1 MSVVRRRMTL
11 RRRKIARMADHEIFE
26 REFAIESLKSDRL
39 RVTILIGAIVSLG
52 LILFLLA
59 MVFFREFEITFH
71 GNFGRFLVAVVVV
84 FGANLCY
91 LLAERIVIDGLIK

>member
-1 MSVVRRRMTL
+1 MSGARLTL
-11 RRRKIARMADHEIFE
+11 RRRKRAAVDHEIFE

-39 RVTILIGAIVSLG
+39 RVTILIGAIVSLV

-59 MVFFREFEITFH
+59 TIFFKEFEITFH
-71 GNFGRFLVAVVVV
+71 GNFRRFLIAVVVV

-91 LLAERIVIDGLIK
+91 LVAERVAIDRLI